1 MTLSVAALEVRYGS
15 HVAVRPA
22 SFELPRGHLVGLI
35 GPNGAGKSS
44 LLRALAGVG
53 AHTGRVTWCGQD
65 LRDLTPRQ
73 HAKIVAYLPQTATV
87 HWPMRVRDL
96 VALGRLPHRNY
107 GSEPSSADA
116 EAIDWA
122 IGQAELAP
130 FADRAADR
138 LSVGERARVLLA
150 RALAVR
156 APILLV
162 DEPIAML
169 DPYHQLQIMSVLRSY
184 AAAPAANGRPDAPQP
199 LVIAV
204 LHDLALAARFCDRVL
219 LVDTGTLVADGNPE
233 TVMSSEEIERRYHVE
248 PFITR
253 YADEPLIVP
262 WRRLEP

>member
-1 MTLSVAALEVRYGS
+1 MTLSVEELEVRYGAR
-15 HVAVRPA
+15 VAVRSA
-22 SFELPRGHLVGLI
+22 SFDLPPGSLVGLI

-53 AHTGRVTWCGQD
+53 PHAGRVTWCESD
-65 LRDLTPRQ
+65 LRGLTPRE
-73 HAKIVAYLPQTATV
+73 HARIVAYLPQTATV

-96 VALGRLPHRNY
+96 VALGRLPHRGY
-107 GSEPSSADA
+107 AAKPSSVDVAA
-116 EAIDWA
+116 VEWA
-122 IGQAELAP
+122 IGQAELVP

-150 RALAVR
+150 RALAVQ
-156 APILLV
+156 APVLLV

-184 AAAPAANGRPDAPQP
+184 ATAPAADSHPDAPP
-199 LVIAV
+199 LVVAV

-219 LVDTGTLVADGNPE
+219 LLDTGTLVADGHPE
-233 TVMSSEEIERRYHVE
+233 AVMSSEEIERRYHVA
-248 PFITR
+248 PFISR
-253 YADEPLIVP
+253 YAGEPLIVP